1 MLNSYKY
8 DAPIKIE
15 TRIAYWKERMNRNI
29 NLDVILSD

>member
-1 MLNSYKY
+1 MLNSFKY

-15 TRIAYWKERMNRNI
+15 IRIAYLKERMNRNI